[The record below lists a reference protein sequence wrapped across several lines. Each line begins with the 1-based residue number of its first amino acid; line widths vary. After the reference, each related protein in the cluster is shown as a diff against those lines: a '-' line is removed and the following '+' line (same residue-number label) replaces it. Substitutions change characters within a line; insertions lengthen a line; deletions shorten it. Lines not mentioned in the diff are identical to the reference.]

1 MENVAVDTEYYE
13 TLGVGVDASEAE
25 INKAYYKKARDVHPD
40 KEHGDPEA
48 AALDFHALGEAYQ
61 VLSNPEQR
69 EAYDR
74 CGKDGVMKDSMVDPT
89 VLFGMM
95 FGNEIFENYVGQL
108 RLLSSPPPEFDPD
121 IPPEVQKPKLEKIMK
136 TMQEEREEKLTK
148 ILIHRL
154 EPYIKG
160 ERDDFMESAKLE
172 SKHLCQAAF
181 GKALLHTIGYIY
193 RRQAAREIGKGKRY
207 MKVPFLAEWVRDKRH
222 TRNTQSAAAQAAI
235 AYIHLREEW
244 KKCNE
249 EQVKNKNTIK
259 TAENIKDAIFV
270 SFWQM
275 NVVDIE
281 TTLSHVCQAVL
292 RDQGASKDILK
303 QRAYGLKTL
312 GKIFQEEVLF
322 SGI

>member
-1 MENVAVDTEYYE
+1 MYVYVCSI
-13 TLGVGVDASEAE
+13 L
-25 INKAYYKKARDVHPD
+25 ARNVHPD
-40 KEHGDPEA
+40 KDHGDPEA
-48 AALDFHALGEAYQ
+48 AAKDFNALGEAYQ
-61 VLSNPEQR
+61 ILSNPVQR

-74 CGKDGVMKDSMVDPT
+74 CGKDGVMKDSMVEPT

-95 FGNEIFENYVGQL
+95 FGNEMFENHVGQL
-108 RLLSSPPPEFDPD
+108 RLLSLTPAEFDPD
-121 IPPEVQKPKLEKIMK
+121 EPPEVQKPKLEKIMK
-136 TMQEEREEKLTK
+136 TMQEEREEKLVK
-148 ILIHRL
+148 LLIDRL

-160 ERDDFMESAKLE
+160 ERDAFVETAKLE
-172 SKHLCQAAF
+172 SKRLCQAAF
-181 GKALLHTIGYIY
+181 GKVLLHTIGYIY
-193 RRQAAREIGKGKRY
+193 RRQAARQIGKGKRY
-207 MKVPFLAEWVRDKRH
+207 MKVPFLAEWVRDKQH

-249 EQVKNKNTIK
+249 EQVKNEKKLK

-281 TTLSHVCQAVL
+281 TTLSHVSQAVL
-292 RDQGASKDILK
+292 RDNSASKDVLRK
-303 QRAYGLKTL
+303 RARALKTL

>member
-1 MENVAVDTEYYE
+1 MAVDKEYYE
-13 TLGVGVDASEAE
+13 KLGVGVDASDED
-25 INKAYYKKARDVHPD
+25 ISKAYYQKARDVHPD
-40 KEHGDPEA
+40 KNHVDPEA
-48 AALDFHALGEAYQ
+48 ASKDFNALGEAYQ
-61 VLSNPEQR
+61 ILSNPVQR

-74 CGKDGVMKDSMVDPT
+74 CGKDGVMKDSMVEPT

-95 FGNEIFENYVGQL
+95 FGNEMFENYVGQL
-108 RLLSSPPPEFDPD
+108 RLLSLTPAEFDPD
-121 IPPEVQKPKLEKIMK
+121 VPPEVQKPKLEKIMK
-136 TMQEEREEKLTK
+136 TMQEEREEKLAK
-148 ILIHRL
+148 LLIDRL
-154 EPYIKG
+154 EPYIEG
-160 ERDDFMESAKLE
+160 ERDAFVETAKLE
-172 SKHLCQAAF
+172 SKRLCQAAF

-193 RRQAAREIGKGKRY
+193 RRQAARQIGKGKRY
-207 MKVPFLAEWVRDKRH
+207 MKVPFLAEWLRDKRH

-249 EQVKNKNTIK
+249 GQVKNENTLK

-281 TTLSHVCQAVL
+281 TTLSHVSQAVL
-292 RDQGASKDILK
+292 RDHSAAKDVLRK
-303 QRAYGLKTL
+303 RARALKTL

-322 SGI
+322 PGI

>member
-1 MENVAVDTEYYE
+1 MISMTHSKHPN
-13 TLGVGVDASEAE
+13 
-25 INKAYYKKARDVHPD
+25 ARNVHPD
-40 KEHGDPEA
+40 KDHGDPEA
-48 AALDFHALGEAYQ
+48 AAQDFNALGEAYQ
-61 VLSNPEQR
+61 ILSNPVQR

-74 CGKDGVMKDSMVDPT
+74 CGKDGVMKDSMVEPT

-136 TMQEEREEKLTK
+136 TMQEEREEKLIK
-148 ILIHRL
+148 LLIDRL

-160 ERDDFMESAKLE
+160 QRDAFVESAKLE
-172 SKHLCQAAF
+172 SKRLCQAAF
-181 GKALLHTIGYIY
+181 GKVLLHTIGYIY
-193 RRQAAREIGKGKRY
+193 RRQAAKEIGKGKRY

-249 EQVKNKNTIK
+249 EQVKNENTLK

-281 TTLSHVCQAVL
+281 MTLSRVCQAVL
-292 RDQGASKDILK
+292 RDHSASKDFLRR
-303 QRAYGLKTL
+303 RARGLKML
-312 GKIFQEEVLF
+312 GKIFQVSFLVSPVSLVVSLGLDQENWRPEARN
-322 SGI
+322 